1 MKRSVFLTTLIF
13 LTLIFHNEVM
23 SGTRSGLIV
32 WYRMLIPALLP
43 FIIIT
48 NALFE
53 TSSYKNLTCYFS
65 NKSER
70 AYILIAIIFG
80 NLCGYPIGAKI
91 LNDFVSSQ
99 NINSNT
105 ANKLLSF
112 SSQASPMFLLG
123 FVYPMLPKKSL
134 SIPVFLLLIYLPH
147 IFLFYIYNF
156 NQSDSDL
163 KQNSNPEINYESD
176 KHINISGTFIQA
188 VNIMVVIGIYVIIFS
203 IVLNILLPKSN
214 NNLSK
219 CLLAFM
225 EITNGMNL
233 INNLNI
239 SNTLRCCLLT
249 TLSSFGGLCT
259 AFQIK
264 GVLLYE
270 ASSIKK
276 YLMDKIIISSGTFI
290 LTFFYLKF
298 N

>member
-1 MKRSVFLTTLIF
+1 MKKAVFLTTLIF
-13 LTLIFHNEVM
+13 LTLIFHNEVTA
-23 SGTRSGLIV
+23 GTCSGLII

-53 TSSYKNLTCYFS
+53 TGSYNCITGYFS
-65 NKSER
+65 NQSDR
-70 AYILIAIIFG
+70 IYIFIAIIFG

-91 LNDFVSSQ
+91 LNDFVSSGK
-99 NINSNT
+99 INSHT

-112 SSQASPMFLLG
+112 SSQSSPMFLLG
-123 FVYPMLPKKSL
+123 FVYPLLPKNSL
-134 SIPVFLLLIYLPH
+134 SIPMFLLSIYLPH
-147 IFLFYIYNF
+147 IFLYYIFNFY
-156 NQSDSDL
+156 
-163 KQNSNPEINYESD
+163 KQGFYTEQHPNIKNNNEANKYL
-176 KHINISGTFIQA
+176 NISGTFIQA

-203 IVLNILLPKSN
+203 IILNILLPKLH

-233 INNLNI
+233 LNNLDI
-239 SNTLRCCLLT
+239 SDTLRCCLLT
-249 TLSSFGGLCT
+249 ALSSFGGLCT

-264 GVLLYE
+264 GVLSYE
-270 ASSIKK
+270 ESSIKK
-276 YLMDKIIISSGTFI
+276 YLLDKIIISTGTFI
-290 LTFFYLKF
+290 LTFLYLKY